1 MHAVAPMRPKVDP
14 CAPPAAPPAMPER
27 PGRALPGTTKPRRFR
42 PRFHYELLA
51 CGLAGHELVGT
62 DAARLRPQDAT
73 VARQGADGV
82 RWHRCLRCDSWL
94 PLAGPEHPS
103 RPVPPDRDEVELPL
117 RGKALRDKVVL
128 RLIAID
134 RALHAVVLTV
144 LAVAIFVF
152 AANQP
157 SCAAPPTASSP
168 TSRAVSAAPPAI
180 GRHGLLARA
189 ATAVLGRPARC
200 VKIGV
205 VVAVYALLEGVEAV
219 GLWLRRRRAG
229 TRRARRPG
237 SRRSGSCPRGCT
249 NRDRGP
255 PLIALKVATHVQ
267 NVYAE
272 ADCLDAGQASLL
284 RDAARPPARGGV
296 RRRRARRLS
305 GRRAR
310 AEPAAGSP
318 SSRPRRR
325 LQLGGGAELDEL
337 AAGLGPRD
345 VAGGQVERVAGLVR
359 SSSRSPTR

>member
-144 LAVAIFVF
+144 IAVAIFVF
-152 AANQP
+152 AANQTQLR
-157 SCAAPPTASSP
+157 APAYRILTDLQGGLGGPTHDP
-168 TSRAVSAAPPAI
+168 
-180 GRHGLLARA
+180 GHGLAARA
-189 ATAVLGRPARC
+189 AAAVLGAARHA
-200 VKIGV
+200 G
-205 VVAVYALLEGVEAV
+205 ED
-219 GLWLRRRRAG
+219 RRLASPS
-229 TRRARRPG
+229 TRCWRGR
-237 SRRSGSCPRGCT
+237 RRSGCGSAGA
-249 NRDRGP
+249 GP
-255 PLIALKVATHVQ
+255 ST
-267 NVYAE
+267 
-272 ADCLDAGQASLL
+272 
-284 RDAARPPARGGV
+284 
-296 RRRRARRLS
+296 
-305 GRRAR
+305 
-310 AEPAAGSP
+310 
-318 SSRPRRR
+318 
-325 LQLGGGAELDEL
+325 
-337 AAGLGPRD
+337 
-345 VAGGQVERVAGLVR
+345 
-359 SSSRSPTR
+359 